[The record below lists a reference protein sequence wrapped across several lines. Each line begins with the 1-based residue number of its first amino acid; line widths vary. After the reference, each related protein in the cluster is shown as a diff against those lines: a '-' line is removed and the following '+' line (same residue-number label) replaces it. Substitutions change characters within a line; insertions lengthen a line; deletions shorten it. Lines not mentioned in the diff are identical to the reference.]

1 MKSESENVKKCPAA
15 ATGVSCARPVAVAG
29 HI

>member
-1 MKSESENVKKCPAA
+1 MKSESGNVKKCPAT

-29 HI
+29 HM